1 MDIAQVPLGRIISGS
16 FVTITLG
23 MHDPREP
30 ERARK
35 GPKGPD
41 EASASLICGYTMRLQ
56 NQRFPVSKHK
66 RITELKKNFE
76 MSHNILLGSPYGENQ
91 SVSGLF
97 LSFLKRV

>member
-41 EASASLICGYTMRLQ
+41 EASDYKKGLCSYGNRTLEGT
-56 NQRFPVSKHK
+56 VSA
-66 RITELKKNFE
+66 
-76 MSHNILLGSPYGENQ
+76 Q
-91 SVSGLF
+91 
-97 LSFLKRV
+97 

>member
-1 MDIAQVPLGRIISGS
+1 MVCSGRKSESSEVDIAQVPLGRIISGS

-41 EASASLICGYTMRLQ
+41 EASL
-56 NQRFPVSKHK
+56 V
-66 RITELKKNFE
+66 
-76 MSHNILLGSPYGENQ
+76 
-91 SVSGLF
+91 
-97 LSFLKRV
+97 

>member
-41 EASASLICGYTMRLQ
+41 EASIP
-56 NQRFPVSKHK
+56 N
-66 RITELKKNFE
+66 
-76 MSHNILLGSPYGENQ
+76 NIFAN
-91 SVSGLF
+91 
-97 LSFLKRV
+97 

>member
-41 EASASLICGYTMRLQ
+41 EASS
-56 NQRFPVSKHK
+56 
-66 RITELKKNFE
+66 KKN
-76 MSHNILLGSPYGENQ
+76 P
-91 SVSGLF
+91 
-97 LSFLKRV
+97 LK

>member
-41 EASASLICGYTMRLQ
+41 EAS
-56 NQRFPVSKHK
+56 VV
-66 RITELKKNFE
+66 LKMIF
-76 MSHNILLGSPYGENQ
+76 LLYSD
-91 SVSGLF
+91 
-97 LSFLKRV
+97 

>member
-41 EASASLICGYTMRLQ
+41 EASITNSLVVLRNTYL
-56 NQRFPVSKHK
+56 SD
-66 RITELKKNFE
+66 
-76 MSHNILLGSPYGENQ
+76 
-91 SVSGLF
+91 LF
-97 LSFLKRV
+97 

>member
-41 EASASLICGYTMRLQ
+41 EASY
-56 NQRFPVSKHK
+56 
-66 RITELKKNFE
+66 
-76 MSHNILLGSPYGENQ
+76 GSIHRN
-91 SVSGLF
+91 
-97 LSFLKRV
+97 

>member
-41 EASASLICGYTMRLQ
+41 EAS
-56 NQRFPVSKHK
+56 F
-66 RITELKKNFE
+66 
-76 MSHNILLGSPYGENQ
+76 LLS
-91 SVSGLF
+91 
-97 LSFLKRV
+97 LSFSVFALFPNGGPKKPALESNLPK

>member
-41 EASASLICGYTMRLQ
+41 EASFDKGCILKYYLQ
-56 NQRFPVSKHK
+56 N
-66 RITELKKNFE
+66 
-76 MSHNILLGSPYGENQ
+76 M
-91 SVSGLF
+91 
-97 LSFLKRV
+97 

>member
-1 MDIAQVPLGRIISGS
+1 MVCSGWKSESSEVDIAQVPLGRIISGS

-41 EASASLICGYTMRLQ
+41 EASLIY
-56 NQRFPVSKHK
+56 F
-66 RITELKKNFE
+66 
-76 MSHNILLGSPYGENQ
+76 
-91 SVSGLF
+91 
-97 LSFLKRV
+97 

>member
-23 MHDPREP
+23 MHNPREP

-41 EASASLICGYTMRLQ
+41 EASVDLRLTIISS
-56 NQRFPVSKHK
+56 SK
-66 RITELKKNFE
+66 
-76 MSHNILLGSPYGENQ
+76 LLQLP
-91 SVSGLF
+91 
-97 LSFLKRV
+97 

>member
-23 MHDPREP
+23 MHAPREP

-41 EASASLICGYTMRLQ
+41 EASKANFGSKFPLEQPAS
-56 NQRFPVSKHK
+56 
-66 RITELKKNFE
+66 
-76 MSHNILLGSPYGENQ
+76 
-91 SVSGLF
+91 
-97 LSFLKRV
+97 

>member
-41 EASASLICGYTMRLQ
+41 EASFC
-56 NQRFPVSKHK
+56 
-66 RITELKKNFE
+66 KNHLV
-76 MSHNILLGSPYGENQ
+76 HNIYRLEQKMLCTIVGQRNLLSKKVTVG
-91 SVSGLF
+91 
-97 LSFLKRV
+97 

>member
-1 MDIAQVPLGRIISGS
+1 MDIAQVPLGGIISGS

-41 EASASLICGYTMRLQ
+41 EASNSNKYQSQSIYRLSSLWRNY
-56 NQRFPVSKHK
+56 VD
-66 RITELKKNFE
+66 
-76 MSHNILLGSPYGENQ
+76 
-91 SVSGLF
+91 
-97 LSFLKRV
+97 

>member
-41 EASASLICGYTMRLQ
+41 EASSR
-56 NQRFPVSKHK
+56 
-66 RITELKKNFE
+66 NFLVVAQV
-76 MSHNILLGSPYGENQ
+76 I
-91 SVSGLF
+91 
-97 LSFLKRV
+97 

>member
-41 EASASLICGYTMRLQ
+41 EASLFK
-56 NQRFPVSKHK
+56 QRSYKY
-66 RITELKKNFE
+66 IND
-76 MSHNILLGSPYGENQ
+76 ILETKA
-91 SVSGLF
+91 
-97 LSFLKRV
+97 LSSYFS

>member
-41 EASASLICGYTMRLQ
+41 EASIYKALTLICHRSVFSIWRL
-56 NQRFPVSKHK
+56 
-66 RITELKKNFE
+66 
-76 MSHNILLGSPYGENQ
+76 
-91 SVSGLF
+91 
-97 LSFLKRV
+97 

>member
-16 FVTITLG
+16 FVNITLG

-41 EASASLICGYTMRLQ
+41 EASMIEKTSGSLTD
-56 NQRFPVSKHK
+56 
-66 RITELKKNFE
+66 
-76 MSHNILLGSPYGENQ
+76 MS
-91 SVSGLF
+91 
-97 LSFLKRV
+97 

>member
-41 EASASLICGYTMRLQ
+41 EAS
-56 NQRFPVSKHK
+56 
-66 RITELKKNFE
+66 
-76 MSHNILLGSPYGENQ
+76 GSN
-91 SVSGLF
+91 L
-97 LSFLKRV
+97 RVD